1 MDSRSPL
8 WAVLLAVVLIVLW
21 ALRDVVILVV
31 LCLLL
36 AVVLDPVVRLIQ
48 RIPFPRGFRIPRGLA
63 SGIVMLALVVGTG
76 WLTAIWVP
84 ILFRELAQVVQ
95 GMPGAFASLLTETHI
110 RASELGLSE
119 YVDPLVQNLRENA
132 RNLLESAGT
141 AVLRQAGNIIGNL
154 GSLVSLA
161 LLPVLTFYLLAESRA
176 VRASLLQFIPAGTLR
191 SRAEHVQH
199 AVNRALKSYVQ
210 GQTTVCLIMGTLVGA
225 TLALVGFPGAAV
237 LGVLV
242 GLAEILPFIGFWV
255 ATLAILL
262 TGYSVSPVLA
272 LLGLLIYSGINTVN
286 GYLILPRVMSRHLK
300 MHPFVIMV
308 SVLAGATL
316 LGAVGVFIA
325 LPGAAVVQ
333 ALLEEFAPV
342 RDEQAAGGPGAQ

>member
-1 MDSRSPL
+1 MDSRSAL
-8 WAVLLAVVLIVLW
+8 WAVALAVVLIVLW
-21 ALRDVVILVV
+21 ALRDVVVLVV

-36 AVVLDPVVRLIQ
+36 AVVLDPVVRQVQ
-48 RIPFPRGFRIPRGLA
+48 RIPFPRGFRIPRGVA

-84 ILFRELAQVVQ
+84 VLFRELVHLVQ
-95 GMPGAFASLLTETHI
+95 GLPGTFGSLLTETQI
-110 RASELGLSE
+110 RADELGLSE

-132 RNLLESAGT
+132 RTHLESAGT
-141 AVLRQAGNIIGNL
+141 AVLRQVGNLIGNL

-161 LLPVLTFYLLAESRA
+161 LLPILTFYLLAESGA
-176 VRASLLQFIPAGTLR
+176 VRDSALQFLPAGTLR
-191 SRAEHVQH
+191 TRAEHVQH

-255 ATLAILL
+255 AMLAIML

-272 LLGLLIYSGINTVN
+272 LVGVLVYSGINTVN

-316 LGAVGVFIA
+316 LGTVGVFIA
-325 LPGAAVVQ
+325 LPGAAVIQ
-333 ALLEEFAPV
+333 ALIEEFAPV
-342 RDEQAAGGPGAQ
+342 RNDPAAS